1 MAHELREFANVLV
14 FYFFIILKW
23 KQISSLK
30 FQFPSTVVR
39 EK

>member
-1 MAHELREFANVLV
+1 MLVTEIANVLV
-14 FYFFIILKW
+14 FYFFIILKR

-30 FQFPSTVVR
+30 FKFPSTVMR